1 MALTTTLETMIADA
15 TLLSA
20 MHRSVVHSVLTPG
33 IQAVSI
39 MYSST
44 IHEL

>member
-1 MALTTTLETMIADA
+1 MVPTTMLEIMIADA
-15 TLLSA
+15 TLSSVML
-20 MHRSVVHSVLTPG
+20 RSVVHSVLTPG